1 MTLKG
6 PRHLKSVAMRSSG
19 HQTGPSYPTTL
30 LYHPSTWLSLKKY
43 FSSTYEQSQ
52 RERERSPGGVQVR
65 LEVRLT
71 PSQVYQVHS
80 PTVKRLDGPQGG
92 KFTPDSGQAFSL
104 LCLRTLL
111 SSTQEDTLQLSLR
124 SVKSLKG

>member
-1 MTLKG
+1 MKLKG
-6 PRHLKSVAMRSSG
+6 PRHLKSAAMRSSG
-19 HQTGPSYPTTL
+19 HQTRPSYPTTL

-43 FSSTYEQSQ
+43 FSSTYDQSQ
-52 RERERSPGGVQVR
+52 RERSPGGVQVR

-80 PTVKRLDGPQGG
+80 PTAKRLDGPQGG
-92 KFTPDSGQAFSL
+92 EFTPDSGQAFSL

-124 SVKSLKG
+124 SVKSL